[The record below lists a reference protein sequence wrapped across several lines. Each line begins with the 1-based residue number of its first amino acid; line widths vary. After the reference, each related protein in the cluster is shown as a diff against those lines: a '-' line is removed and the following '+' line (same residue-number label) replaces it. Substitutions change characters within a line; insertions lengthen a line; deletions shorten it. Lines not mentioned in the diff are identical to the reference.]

1 MMSTVLDAYLSLY
14 NHASGHKD
22 RKYQLLVWPSTE
34 VLDKL
39 LLHNVS
45 SIYGKG
51 KVVTFTLPE
60 AYIQKE
66 ELHSFW
72 YHYRFHAM
80 PRCDNHHWWL
90 YLFDSERGVVT
101 QLNSLQQQW
110 DFATD
115 KDAQCLM
122 TNINNLLQQP
132 SEGKY
137 HTCIIGI
144 KKFRCIGNIVSV
156 PQKTDLKM
164 CGVCVCQNVDSVF

>member
-1 MMSTVLDAYLSLY
+1 MPLFDQDKLDKQSLTSRSALTFWSVLTLHLETYMMSTVLDAYLSLY

-22 RKYQLLVWPSTE
+22 MKYQLLVWPSTK

-39 LLHNVS
+39 LIHNVS

-90 YLFDSERGVVT
+90 YLFDSERAVVT
-101 QLNSLQQQW
+101 QLNSLQQ
-110 DFATD
+110 
-115 KDAQCLM
+115 
-122 TNINNLLQQP
+122 
-132 SEGKY
+132 
-137 HTCIIGI
+137 
-144 KKFRCIGNIVSV
+144 
-156 PQKTDLKM
+156 
-164 CGVCVCQNVDSVF
+164 